1 LLRNKHD
8 CPENLKLGWYAV
20 RNRAPDEV
28 KDESPFNERDLRE
41 AALFSKGIW
50 RDNTSSDFHKNPPIS
65 RKVLGIENLK
75 AALSQAL
82 LKAVKEGF
90 PSLREEMGE
99 MKQDIKQQ
107 LGRLGES
114 RSTETLQRAYIY
126 SIQASYQRELE
137 RSVRGD
143 YRRDIDENHPS
154 KLSLHIEELNRKFNE
169 DMLRDGAKHV
179 FSPPTG
185 DDNPLV
191 SLNGQAMDSKEDILP
206 WIRQVCRNTRGSEPQ
221 HDLPPLIKR
230 TLFLVQIESWE
241 KIAKSYLKQIET
253 VIEECAQHLFKTA
266 CEDDRLRGKLRGM
279 LYNAYHS
286 GLNRARAE
294 LNNIIQDHGY
304 LRTWNPMLDS
314 RISEL
319 SAQREKPAVN
329 ISFLNGTSE
338 TVVRPNN
345 LQGNA
350 FATNA
355 PFSQPAPAPSQVPS
369 PFSFGRTTSSASA
382 PPQVPDTTR
391 QNRMGGPQAEILRS
405 HVGEKDIIKLHD
417 WIWAYYDVALPRFVD
432 NVTTQVVQRHLMG
445 LKGPVRVFNPEWV
458 IRLTPAELEDLAGE
472 DEDTKMER
480 VILQE
485 RLDGLEEAIEK
496 AERVSR

>member
-1 LLRNKHD
+1 M
-8 CPENLKLGWYAV
+8 GWYAV

-50 RDNTSSDFHKNPPIS
+50 RDNTSSDFNKNPPIS

-75 AALSQAL
+75 TALSQAL

-90 PSLREEMGE
+90 PSLREEMRE

-114 RSTETLQRAYIY
+114 RSTEAPQRLYIHR
-126 SIQASYQRELE
+126 IRVSYQSELE

-143 YRRDIDENHPS
+143 YRRDIGANHPS

-169 DMLRDGAKHV
+169 DMLRHGAKRV

-191 SLNGQAMDSKEDILP
+191 SLNGQAMDSEEDILP
-206 WIRQVCRNTRGSEPQ
+206 WIRRVCRNTRGSEPQ

-230 TLFLVQIESWE
+230 TLFLEQIESWE
-241 KIAKSYLKQIET
+241 GIAYSYLKQIEM

-266 CEDDRLRGKLRGM
+266 CEDDRLRNKLRGK
-279 LYNAYHS
+279 LHKAYDT
-286 GLNRARAE
+286 GLERAHAE
-294 LNNIIQDHGY
+294 LDSIIQDHGY

-314 RISEL
+314 RIIEL

-329 ISFLNGTSE
+329 IFYPNGTPE
-338 TVVRPNN
+338 TAARPNN
-345 LQGNA
+345 LQGNV

-355 PFSQPAPAPSQVPS
+355 PLTSPSLQGIFSQPAPAPSQVPS

-445 LKGPVRVFNPEWV
+445 LEGPVRVFNPEWV